1 MITKMSETDHKE
13 ALDEAFE
20 LFDKDGD
27 KEISFNDLKAVAIEL
42 NEDMTDEELREML
55 LGASKSR
62 KEKDVLLVDKQ
73 SFK

>member
-42 NEDMTDEELREML
+42 NENMTDEELREML
-55 LGASKSR
+55 MGASKSR
-62 KEKDVLLVDKQ
+62 KGGDVLLVDKQ